1 MKKALDD
8 ILAGNATEK
17 QKIAYKRYSG
27 KRKYEAAL
35 AQSAIHEIGSS

>member
-8 ILAGNATEK
+8 ILAGNAIEK
-17 QKIAYKRYSG
+17 QKNAYKRYSG

-35 AQSAIHEIGSS
+35 AQAATRKNG